1 MRDPYMTHISRFVLV
16 ALLASSVAC
25 GGSSKQETPKGPA
38 GKTVDAA
45 TAGSLSGTVKFE
57 GTAPAPQPIRLSR
70 DCVASSA
77 PNPVSDAVLIG
88 ADGALRNAFIYVKDG
103 LDPAYT
109 FDAPT
114 APVQLAQ
121 KGCIYTPRVLG
132 IRVGQTLEV
141 VNQDPTLH
149 NVHALPMTNEEFNKS
164 QPLQNVAMKHV
175 FTAPEVMVR
184 FKCDVHAWMAAY
196 VGVLPH
202 PYFAVS
208 DDAGHFEIKNLPPG
222 KYTIEAWHEV
232 FGRRTAEV
240 TVGDKQAQT
249 VAFTFTPAAAK

>member
-1 MRDPYMTHISRFVLV
+1 MTYSLRFVFV
-16 ALLASSVAC
+16 IALASSMAC
-25 GGSSKQETPKGPA
+25 GGPKSEAPAAPA
-38 GKTVDAA
+38 GKHVDAA
-45 TAGSLSGTVKFE
+45 TAGSVSGTVKFE
-57 GTAPAPQPIRLSR
+57 GTAPEPQPIRLSR
-70 DCVASSA
+70 DCMPGST

-103 LDPAYT
+103 LDPGYA

-114 APVQLAQ
+114 EPVELAQ
-121 KGCIYTPRVLG
+121 KGCIYSPRVLG
-132 IRVGQTLEV
+132 IRVGQTLDV
-141 VNQDPTLH
+141 VNADATLH
-149 NVHALPMTNEEFNKS
+149 NVHALPMANEEFNKS
-164 QPLQNVAMKHV
+164 QPLQNSHMKHV
-175 FTAPEVMVR
+175 FTTPEVMVR

-208 DDAGHFEIKNLPPG
+208 DEAGHFEIRDLPPG

-232 FGRRTAEV
+232 FGRRTAVV

-249 VAFTFTPAAAK
+249 VAFTFTPAAK